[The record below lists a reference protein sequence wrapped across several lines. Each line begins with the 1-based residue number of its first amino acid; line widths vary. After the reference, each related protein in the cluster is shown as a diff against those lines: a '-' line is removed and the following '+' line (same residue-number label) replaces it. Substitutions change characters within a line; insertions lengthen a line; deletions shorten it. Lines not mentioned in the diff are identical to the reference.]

1 MSSTMQP
8 LAPPPDDP
16 THGPSHHEADTV
28 RFAEGGS
35 RLRSILSGAS
45 REGGLLLVIA
55 ILFIGFGLARPLFFD
70 GNNILNILVQ
80 ASVVGVLAIGQTY
93 VLITGGIDLSIGSI
107 VAVAAIVSGTLAPT
121 IGAPAAI
128 LVAVLTGAFV
138 GLINGLLITLTG
150 ITPFIITLGTM
161 SILAGAALIISG
173 GRAVYDIPD
182 GYRDILSGYVAGV
195 PIPIVILVIL
205 TILATFVLKMTRFGE
220 YLIAIGGNAEVA
232 RLAGIPVK
240 RLTAQA
246 YVVSGACA
254 GLAAAILVARLGAA
268 DPTIGA
274 DLLLIAIAATV
285 MGGTKLAGGEGSVI
299 GATFGAVLIALLTA
313 GLTTLNIQAFYQ
325 QVAVGTAIILT
336 LLVDQATRRRQRA

>member
-8 LAPPPDDP
+8 PVPASTDAAPG
-16 THGPSHHEADTV
+16 HGSDTDV
-28 RFAEGGS
+28 ARFAGTDS
-35 RLRSILSGAS
+35 RLRRIVTGAS
-45 REGGLLLVIA
+45 REAGLFLVIA
-55 ILFIGFGLARPLFFD
+55 VLFIGFGLARPLFFD
-70 GNNILNILVQ
+70 GDNVLNILVQ

-107 VAVAAIVSGTLAPT
+107 VAVAAIVSGLLAPE

-128 LVAVLTGAFV
+128 LAALLTGAVV
-138 GLINGLLITLTG
+138 GLINGALITLTG
-150 ITPFIITLGTM
+150 ITPFIVTLGTM
-161 SILAGAALIISG
+161 SILAGTALIISG
-173 GRAVYDIPD
+173 GRAVFDIPPA
-182 GYRDILSGYVAGV
+182 YRDILSGYVAGI
-195 PIPIVILVIL
+195 PIPIVILVVL
-205 TILATFVLKMTRFGE
+205 TVAATFVLRLTRFGE

-232 RLAGIPVK
+232 RLAGIPV
-240 RLTAQA
+240 RRITAQA

-254 GLAAAILVARLGAA
+254 GLAAAILVSRLGAA
-268 DPTIGA
+268 DPTVGA

-325 QVAVGTAIILT
+325 QVAVGAAIILA
-336 LLVDQATRRRQRA
+336 LLVDQAARKRQRA